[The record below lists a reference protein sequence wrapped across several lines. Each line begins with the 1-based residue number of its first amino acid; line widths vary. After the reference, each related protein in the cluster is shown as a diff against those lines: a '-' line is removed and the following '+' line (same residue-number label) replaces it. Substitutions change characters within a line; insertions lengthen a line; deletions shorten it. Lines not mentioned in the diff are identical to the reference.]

1 MDLLA
6 DETRVVL
13 VDDDALVRMGL
24 KAMLDGLEEI
34 RVVAEAS
41 DGDELPAIV
50 AEHRP
55 HVVLMD
61 LRMKN
66 VDGITATRHLQRTPE
81 RPAVIVLTTFDDSE
95 LVTSAIRAGAIG
107 FLLKHAPPE
116 DIVRAIG
123 AARQGESLFS
133 PEIAARLVTLV
144 ANGIRDETDQS
155 AARERLRHLSAREI
169 QVAQAVAEGK
179 PNAEIATS
187 LALTVPT
194 IKSYISDILSKTTTS
209 NRVQLAVLVHTAK
222 LMDRGERR

>member
-1 MDLLA
+1 MGRIE

-24 KAMLDGLEEI
+24 KAMLDGLEGI

-41 DGDELPAIV
+41 DGNEVPAIV
-50 AEHRP
+50 TEHCP

-66 VDGITATRHLQRTPE
+66 VDGITATRRLQHSPE

-95 LVTSAIRAGAIG
+95 LVTSAIGAGAIG
-107 FLLKHAPPE
+107 FLLKHAPPD
-116 DIVRAIG
+116 DIVRAIA

-133 PEIAARLVTLV
+133 PEIATRLVTFV
-144 ANGIRDETDQS
+144 ANSTRDDAEQS
-155 AARERLRHLSAREI
+155 AARDRLQNLSAREI

-179 PNAEIATS
+179 SNAEIAPG
-187 LALTVPT
+187 LGLTVPT
-194 IKSYISDILSKTTTS
+194 VKSYISDILSKTMTS
-209 NRVQLAVLVHTAK
+209 NRVQLAVLVHTANLPK
-222 LMDRGERR
+222 PG

>member
-1 MDLLA
+1 M
-6 DETRVVL
+6 VL

-24 KAMLDGLEEI
+24 KAMLDGLDGI
-34 RVVAEAS
+34 RVVAEAA
-41 DGDELPAIV
+41 DGEEVPAIV
-50 AEHRP
+50 TNHRP

-66 VDGITATRHLQRTPE
+66 VDGITATRRLQHAAE
-81 RPAVIVLTTFDDSE
+81 RPAVIVLTTFDDSG

-116 DIVRAIG
+116 DIVRAIA
-123 AARQGESLFS
+123 AAREGESLFS
-133 PEIAARLVTLV
+133 PEIAARLVTIV
-144 ANGIRDETDQS
+144 ANTSQDETDQS
-155 AARERLRHLSAREI
+155 AARKRLQHLSAREI
-169 QVAQAVAEGK
+169 QVAKAVAEGK

-222 LMDRGERR
+222 LPNPNERH

>member
-1 MDLLA
+1 MERLSE
-6 DETRVVL
+6 ETRVVL

-24 KAMLDGLEEI
+24 SAMLDGLDGI

-41 DGDELPAIV
+41 DGDEVPTTV

-66 VDGITATRHLQRTPE
+66 VDGITATRRLRDAAE

-95 LVTSAIRAGAIG
+95 LVTRAIGAGAIG

-123 AARQGESLFS
+123 AARRGESLFS
-133 PEIAARLVTLV
+133 PEIASQLVSLV
-144 ANGIRDETDQS
+144 ANNARDTTDQS
-155 AARERLRHLSAREI
+155 EARKRLQHLSAREI

-179 PNAEIATS
+179 SNAEIASS
-187 LALTVPT
+187 LTLAVPT
-194 IKSYISDILSKTTTS
+194 IKSYVSTILTKTAAD
-209 NRVQLAVLVHTAK
+209 NRVQLAVLVHTA
-222 LMDRGERR
+222 RFTERDQGS